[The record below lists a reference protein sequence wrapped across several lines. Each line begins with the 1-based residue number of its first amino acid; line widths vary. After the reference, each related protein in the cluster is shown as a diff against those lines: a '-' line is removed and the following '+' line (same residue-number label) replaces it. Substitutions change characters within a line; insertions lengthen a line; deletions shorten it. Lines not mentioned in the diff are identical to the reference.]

1 MTQLAQDADRNGV
14 GVIGG
19 QPIVLAAAI
28 LLVILAGIAGVAV
41 WRASASSSAAPEPNR
56 VVIARKLRQARAAL
70 VAKELSE
77 KTRGLELTQQ
87 QSIDQLQTLQDDL
100 RSMKRQLAVQQSENQ
115 QLSKQVSD
123 LTQAMDGLQQSV
135 ASASAAK
142 PSTHEA
148 SRHHRHRAR
157 THAIDRHVIKT
168 TSH

>member
-1 MTQLAQDADRNGV
+1 MTQLAQGADRNGV
-14 GVIGG
+14 GLIGG
-19 QPIVLAAAI
+19 QPIVLAAAT

-41 WRASASSSAAPEPNR
+41 WRASGSAAPEPNR

-123 LTQAMDGLQQSV
+123 LTEAMDGLQQSV
-135 ASASAAK
+135 ASASTAK